1 MTMRGFDPNN
11 DCDVAIENRY
21 KDLTGRPL
29 QSGWL
34 QEVAKG
40 RVNLDVTADATSGTS
55 EGGPIVIVRP
65 TSRSSG
71 ECWRFDRCFWE

>member
-1 MTMRGFDPNN
+1 MTIRGYDPNN
-11 DCDVAIENRY
+11 DCDVAVENRY

-40 RVNLDVTADATSGTS
+40 RVNLDVTADATPAGS
-55 EGGPIVIVRP
+55 EGGPIVITRP
-65 TSRSSG
+65 TSRTSG
-71 ECWRFDRCFWE
+71 ECWWFDCSFWE